1 MLCQIFTWLAASAVL
16 GVRAEERACVSV
28 LDRSIPWGVT
38 IPSDSLLSIS
48 RRHSRVSLI
57 PSKPQLLVHLSV
69 TFWVFRGH
77 EFLWGCF
84 KSACHLIC
92 CLLLLRITSFR
103 STPRDLC
110 LPVLML
116 GSEVWVSGPGS
127 KTYRQFLLFSL
138 FSLFLRRVE
147 GLAHLLLSE
156 IYFFL
161 GFGCSPLHCLLNF
174 AGNKKIL
181 S

>member
-127 KTYRQFLLFSL
+127 KTYRQFLLFSPPYFWEEWRVWHIF
-138 FSLFLRRVE
+138 FSQRFISSW
-147 GLAHLLLSE
+147 GLAALLCTVYLILLE
-156 IYFFL
+156 IKRF
-161 GFGCSPLHCLLNF
+161 
-174 AGNKKIL
+174 
-181 S
+181 